1 MKHLIDPG
9 PSRKGWHRLAKVLRC
24 PRLYAL
30 SYLVEHRT
38 SDEPPAEPL
47 MKGSL
52 MHIGLAHH
60 YAQKSDLFE
69 DKDIYSPQEA
79 IEVLAQQQP
88 AGHRAAWQRHVPEI
102 QRTLADYQIHW
113 SGEQWKTIAIEHE
126 LLVNVF
132 DEERN
137 KSYLYT
143 QRVDAV
149 WQHPMTGKIYFVDHK
164 TAARF
169 TSRTLGGYSMNGQFL
184 GYQMIG
190 ERMYKDRWGGVL
202 LNVIEWGKGGGSPT
216 FQQMPINP
224 APHSV
229 VQFPNAIIR
238 AERTIQD
245 YEKTQPAKWPATHQ
259 ESACWAYRQC
269 RFYQTC
275 QWGK

>member
-30 SYLVEHRT
+30 SYKVKHRT

-47 MKGSL
+47 IKGSL
-52 MHIGLAHH
+52 MHVGLAHH
-60 YAQKSDLFE
+60 YAQKSDLY
-69 DKDIYSPQEA
+69 DDVDIYSPADAVEA
-79 IEVLAQQQP
+79 LAQLQP
-88 AGHRAAWQRHVPEI
+88 EGHRAAWQRHVPEV
-102 QRTLADYQIHW
+102 QRTLSAYQIHW
-113 SGEQWKTIAIEHE
+113 SGEQWKTVGIEHE

-149 WQHPMTGKIYFVDHK
+149 WEHPMTKKVYFVDHK
-164 TAARF
+164 TTGRF
-169 TSRTLGGYSMNGQFL
+169 TSRTLGGYSMNGQFI

-190 ERMYKDRWGGVL
+190 ERMYKERWGGVL
-202 LNVIEWGKGGGSPT
+202 LNVIEFGKKGAAPMM
-216 FQQMPINP
+216 QQMPIDP

-229 VQFPNAIIR
+229 AEFQNTIIR
-238 AERTIQD
+238 AERTIHD
-245 YEKTQPAKWPATHQ
+245 HENVEPAKWPATHQ